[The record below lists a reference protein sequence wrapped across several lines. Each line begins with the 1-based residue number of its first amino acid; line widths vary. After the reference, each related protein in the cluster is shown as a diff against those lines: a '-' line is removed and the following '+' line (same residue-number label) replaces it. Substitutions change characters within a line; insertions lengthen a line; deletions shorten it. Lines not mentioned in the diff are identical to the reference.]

1 MFVLD
6 SLLTNYLIELGS
18 VRQKPALNPII
29 ALIPK
34 PGIITIIM
42 LMLSF

>member
-18 VRQKPALNPII
+18 VRQKLALNPII
-29 ALIPK
+29 VIIPK
-34 PGIITIIM
+34 PGIITIIT
-42 LMLSF
+42 LILSF

>member
-6 SLLTNYLIELGS
+6 SLLTNYLIELGF

-29 ALIPK
+29 VIIPK
-34 PGIITIIM
+34 PGIITIIT
-42 LMLSF
+42 LMLNF